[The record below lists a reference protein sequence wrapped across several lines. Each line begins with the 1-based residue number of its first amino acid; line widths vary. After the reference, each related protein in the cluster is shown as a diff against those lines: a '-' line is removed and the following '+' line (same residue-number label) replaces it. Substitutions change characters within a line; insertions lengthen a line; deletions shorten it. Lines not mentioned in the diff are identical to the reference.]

1 MTTRLG
7 LTLAAILGAASVMAP
22 APAAAQDAGVTGAAE
37 ATFPDGATFNGI
49 SLKGLT
55 LGQGLFIGQDGS
67 ATGQFQAVLLGTSLL
82 GTPQN
87 ITVEGEVRS
96 GSVGAAGSATFSGT
110 ATVDMGDGTLPL
122 PGVPFIVT
130 VSTGTLALI
139 LNAVALPT
147 ATVTAG
153 GISVRGVRAHRGGRS
168 G

>member
-7 LTLAAILGAASVMAP
+7 LTLTAILGLASLMAP

-37 ATFPDGATFNGI
+37 AAFPNGATFNGVP
-49 SLKGLT
+49 LKGLT
-55 LGQGLFIGQDGS
+55 LGQGLFIAQDGS

-87 ITVEGEVRS
+87 VTVEGEVGG
-96 GSVGAAGSATFSGT
+96 GSVAADGSATFSGT
-110 ATVDMGDGTLPL
+110 ATVDMGDGTLAL
-122 PGVPFIVT
+122 PGVPFAVT
-130 VSTGTLALI
+130 VSAGSLGLI

-153 GISVRGVRAHRGGRS
+153 SITIK
-168 G
+168 